1 MGGIKMHNYK
11 ELKVWQKGREL
22 VKYIYQLTSKFP
34 KEEVYALTSQIR
46 RAVLS
51 IPSNISECS
60 GHFSNKEFSRFL
72 EIAYASSCEQ
82 DTQIILSFDLNFI
95 NEDKLNDSNIY
106 IKEIQ
111 KMLAG
116 LIKSLEK
123 ANS

>member
-1 MGGIKMHNYK
+1 MSF
-11 ELKVWQKGREL
+11 W
-22 VKYIYQLTSKFP
+22 S
-34 KEEVYALTSQIR
+34 A
-46 RAVLS
+46 
-51 IPSNISECS
+51 
-60 GHFSNKEFSRFL
+60 FSNFSRFL

-111 KMLAG
+111 KMSAG

>member
-1 MGGIKMHNYK
+1 
-11 ELKVWQKGREL
+11 
-22 VKYIYQLTSKFP
+22 
-34 KEEVYALTSQIR
+34 
-46 RAVLS
+46 
-51 IPSNISECS
+51 
-60 GHFSNKEFSRFL
+60 
-72 EIAYASSCEQ
+72 
-82 DTQIILSFDLNFI
+82 LNFI